1 MPALSIKSKTDVLS
15 EVEGNLE
22 REVEAILDT
31 HHSCCGKSKVVD
43 LSYSET
49 YTCTRAGIESESVAE
64 LCYHEVIDTCSTY
77 IEYAVKSK
85 SETSVYFEE
94 VVAERVLVADLATVT
109 DTYTESSWLS

>member
-1 MPALSIKSKTDVLS
+1 MAIETETYMLS
-15 EVEGNLE
+15 EVKGNLE
-22 REVEAILDT
+22 REVEVVLDT
-31 HHSCCGKSKVVD
+31 YHSGCRKSEIVD
-43 LSYSET
+43 IADSKT
-49 YTCTRAGIESESVAE
+49 NTCTRAGIESESVAE

-94 VVAERVLVADLATVT
+94 VVAERVLVADLSTVT